1 MGLFR
6 TSKKFSNLGQTV
18 LLVHGAK
25 MFQEEDAGSTVLGV
39 LSQAGAKA
47 FCVLNEAELKL
58 RTGCLPTEAV

>member
-1 MGLFR
+1 
-6 TSKKFSNLGQTV
+6 
-18 LLVHGAK
+18 